1 MFFTIQ
7 IALTIITS
15 VITQGSSYFEVSSCS
30 PKYFLVI
37 VLYTILMILLNTLA
51 SIYLVKK
58 TIICEKGGYS
68 FDEGDV
74 KWTYKKCLFLSLFGV
89 IIGIV
94 VALLGMGGGNII
106 GPVLLSLGVR
116 PEVSTISSTFSI
128 FLSSG
133 TAAAQ
138 FIIAGDIDVYYALWF
153 STVSIIGSFFGIVIL
168 RKLAIKRNRV
178 SVLIVLIAII
188 LFASLI
194 IIPTVGIINAIQEQS
209 EGKFQLGFTSIC

>member
-1 MFFTIQ
+1 
-7 IALTIITS
+7 
-15 VITQGSSYFEVSSCS
+15 
-30 PKYFLVI
+30 
-37 VLYTILMILLNTLA
+37 
-51 SIYLVKK
+51 
-58 TIICEKGGYS
+58 
-68 FDEGDV
+68 
-74 KWTYKKCLFLSLFGV
+74 
-89 IIGIV
+89 
-94 VALLGMGGGNII
+94 MGGGNII